1 MSALD
6 GAAKSQMERAA
17 KEAGLDEWTA
27 SLPDAYDTTLGNLT
41 EGGVNLSGGQWQRLA
56 IARMLYR
63 KAGIY
68 IWDEPTAA
76 MDPLAESRLYT
87 AFLKKRAGSLTNIF
101 ITHRLGA
108 CDSADEICV
117 LADGHFVEQGS
128 HVQLMQKKDGLYR
141 RMFEAQQG
149 MYA

>member
-1 MSALD
+1 MGDAV
-6 GAAKSQMERAA
+6 KSQMERAA
-17 KEAGLDEWTA
+17 EETGLGEWIA
-27 SLPDAYDTTLGNLT
+27 ALPDAYDTTLGNLA

-63 KAGIY
+63 NAGIY

-87 AFLKKRAGSLTNIF
+87 AFLRKRSNNLTNIF

-108 CDSADEICV
+108 CVSADEICV

-128 HVQLMQKKDGLYR
+128 HIQLMQKKDGLYKS
-141 RMFEAQQG
+141 MFEAQKG
-149 MYA
+149 MYK